1 MSTTT
6 IPFVRSVIAASTAAG
21 SRLSVCGST
30 SANTGTPPSKMK
42 QFAVATKATGDVITS
57 SPGSTPAMWQSM
69 GSPAVPPAPPEDEAV
84 RRRAEGDRGCDPLVP
99 RLHTGDVAEHV
110 QPRRPARDRGRVRC
124 ADALGQQ
131 LLETLDRRPQRE
143 AARAQDV

>member
-42 QFAVATKATGDVITS
+42 QFAVATNATGEVITS
-57 SPGSTPAMWQSM
+57 SPGWTPAM
-69 GSPAVPPAPPEDEAV
+69 
-84 RRRAEGDRGCDPLVP
+84 
-99 RLHTGDVAEHV
+99 
-110 QPRRPARDRGRVRC
+110 
-124 ADALGQQ
+124 
-131 LLETLDRRPQRE
+131 
-143 AARAQDV
+143 